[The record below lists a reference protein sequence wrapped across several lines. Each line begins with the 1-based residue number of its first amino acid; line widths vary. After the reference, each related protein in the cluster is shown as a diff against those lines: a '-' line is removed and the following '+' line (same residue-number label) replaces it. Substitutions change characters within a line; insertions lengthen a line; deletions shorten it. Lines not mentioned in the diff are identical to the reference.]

1 MTNKQVTI
9 KQVRTALKR
18 WGKFWCSKELGKGFS
33 RQAATEAIGSS
44 SSQYVS
50 AEQIHVPD
58 EIAQLTASIELLR
71 PECKRAIRAKYMM
84 HNKVVDAA
92 KTLGFDSKRSM
103 EFWLLKAE
111 QSLMV
116 NMSTH

>member
-1 MTNKQVTI
+1 MNKQVTI

-18 WGKFWCSKELGKGFS
+18 WGKFWCAKELGKGFS
-33 RQAATEAIGSS
+33 RQAATEAIGSVAS
-44 SSQYVS
+44 RNMS

-58 EIAQLTASIELLR
+58 EIAQLSASIELLR

-84 HNKVVDAA
+84 HSSAVNAA
-92 KTLGFDSKRSM
+92 KLLGFDSKRSM

-116 NMSTH
+116 NLSAQ